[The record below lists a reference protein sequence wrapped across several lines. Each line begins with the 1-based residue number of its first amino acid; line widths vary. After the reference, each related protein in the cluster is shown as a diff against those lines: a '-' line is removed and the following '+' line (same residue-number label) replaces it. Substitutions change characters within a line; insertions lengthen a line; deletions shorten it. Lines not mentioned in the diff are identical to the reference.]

1 MSHSFPATPC
11 FTSVSI
17 TGCFPLL
24 IQGPTCWVPTW
35 GTTRGSPTPGPLQ
48 TSPTTAR
55 TPSTAV
61 RGSWT
66 QSDIT
71 TVGILQ
77 SLNIVRAN
85 SLRGAEWLSVD
96 HTTTAV
102 GVLNYPNQVEK
113 RSTASTDSPIY
124 STINTA
130 AAEDDLLAYY
140 DTYSSATY
148 TQGPDPYSSNP
159 ILANSGLVGL
169 EQDLDHWTIQS
180 GQSGSEYAKLQY
192 NKKSKGKGDQI

>member
-1 MSHSFPATPC
+1 MVGHSA
-11 FTSVSI
+11 
-17 TGCFPLL
+17 
-24 IQGPTCWVPTW
+24 
-35 GTTRGSPTPGPLQ
+35 
-48 TSPTTAR
+48 
-55 TPSTAV
+55 
-61 RGSWT
+61 
-66 QSDIT
+66 
-71 TVGILQ
+71 VGI
-77 SLNIVRAN
+77 
-85 SLRGAEWLSVD
+85 
-96 HTTTAV
+96 
-102 GVLNYPNQVEK
+102 LNYPNQVEK

-140 DTYSSATY
+140 DTYSSASY

-192 NKKSKGKGDQI
+192 NKKSKGEGTRCSSNSESEIIHLNSVCSSTPVNWVKILYEVQRVEAWNN